1 MLLSQYLSLINSCS
15 VIVICYTVLTSQLY
29 GMYLVVMSV
38 LIKTVSTHL
47 CIFIISELLRSA
59 VVKCVFVCVFVCV
72 YDDYMDE
79 F

>member
-47 CIFIISELLRSA
+47 CILIISELLRSA